1 MTSPTPKTLSPLAIV
16 GLSLKFPQ
24 DAISSESFWDMIV
37 EGRCASTEFPPDRL
51 NIDSHHSMDT
61 NRLDS
66 LSLRG
71 GHFMKEDVALF
82 DAPFFS
88 ITAAEA
94 EAMDP
99 QQRLILEAAYRALE
113 NAGITMEGIARS
125 KTCVFAGSSGHEYLM
140 LQAKDPQYLQKWGI
154 TGTTGN
160 MVANRISWFFDLIG
174 PSAAIDTACSSSL
187 VAIDMACQS
196 IWSGDST
203 MGLAIGSNVILA
215 LETSLMMDNLGLLS
229 KDSRCY
235 SFDERGNGHARG
247 EGVGVLVIR
256 SLEDAVRDGDTVRAI
271 IRSSASNQDGRTP
284 GITMP
289 STEMQATLI
298 QEAYRK
304 AGLDMTTTR
313 YFEAHGT
320 GTAIGD
326 PIETAAI
333 GSVFRPHHS
342 LDNPLYIGSVKSNI
356 GHLEGASGV
365 AGVIKTVLAL
375 EKGIIPPNSVNLQSL
390 NPRIDDEFLNIKFPQ
405 KALPWPSDGLRRA
418 SVSSFGYGGSNSH
431 IVLDDAYHFMQLN
444 GVKGNHNT
452 ILPSQS
458 SKCRDCH
465 LDTEGETSLDGTGP
479 NALTETTNDTPKLL
493 VWSAADE
500 KGILRLKKTWKSHFP
515 TISQSDKSPKFLNDL
530 AHTLAC
536 RRTHLSW
543 RTFAVVRP
551 SDDLSALVD
560 RFSPASQSRGS
571 PNLAMI
577 FSGQGAQWYAMGRQL
592 LDLYPVFL
600 QSIEDA
606 GEYLQTLG
614 CEWVPLDELERSES
628 TSNINK
634 TEYSQILC
642 TILQVALVDLLRFV
656 NLTPKAVLGHSSGE
670 VAAAYCA
677 GAISRQSAWK
687 VSYYRGYMSSK
698 LESSS
703 QMRGSML
710 AVGLSEQGVQP
721 YIDKL
726 SKELEVVNLIVGCIN
741 SPKSVTVTG
750 EVSQLDSLKI
760 ILDKDNI
767 LCRRLKVNLAYH
779 SSQMKEVAALYQAA
793 LGELEVGYSGHR
805 NSPEMASSV
814 TGDWIDPGEVCRAAY
829 WVKNMVSPVR
839 FSDGLTTLCSGS
851 SPNSHKRLDGSHR
864 RTRDIDHILEVGP
877 HSVLQGA
884 CKDVLKNIKNDTPTE
899 YLSLLVRNVSAA
911 DTAFA
916 VFGNLHTAGY
926 PIDLSLVNGIDY
938 TGRDVP
944 KSLPNLPE
952 YPFNHDTSYWHESKI
967 SKDHRLHPFG
977 RNDLLGVSDPNS
989 NPFEMRWRNFVRIS
1003 EMPWTKDHQVDGTI
1017 LYPGAGMLVMA
1028 IEAAKQVAEQGRPIT
1043 GYNIQEARFHA
1054 AMIVPP
1060 GTHGIETSF
1069 YLHPAKGMES
1079 KSSSCFEFR
1088 LCTCENE
1095 EWIENCTGSIQIVYA
1110 SDDEPEMDKRHTEE
1124 LWVSQLEA
1132 YSDAIKACTLLVDG
1146 SCLYDRFLNSGY
1158 DYGEAFQ
1165 LIEKLSLS
1173 PEQPCATA
1181 HVKRFSSSSGETIHP
1196 TTLDAILQTSVWTE
1210 VASETEN
1217 IPKTVP
1223 KYVNH
1228 LWVASRALENT
1239 SSSILRTY
1247 ATRTV
1252 GSSFLGP
1259 SSDIFAFDKA
1269 LHETLIS
1276 IQGLGTDVDGTEH
1289 AEDNAP
1295 GSAEDL
1301 CYHVQWKPDLNLLS
1315 NRELTDLCLKEYLS
1329 STDPADF
1336 FTDLDFMFMARI
1348 TETLKI
1354 LSEQQYNISQPHL
1367 QNYVDWMI
1375 HQQHL
1380 PNKDQL
1386 RFSSEP
1392 VKNRLIDLGY
1402 LQDVED
1408 RLLNFNKRGYLYVTV
1423 ARNLLKFLTD
1433 EMDPSTFF
1441 EGEMIEEFYSEQVHD
1456 SHGLRQSAKYLDLL
1470 SHLNPRMKILEVGAG
1485 IGSMTEVMLRPLG
1498 NTENSNPQ
1506 YAQWDF
1512 TDKPGSSFAG
1522 AQDQFH
1528 QEAGRMQFK
1537 ALDIEQ
1543 DLDKQGFE
1551 CATYDIVITSM
1562 VIHATSNI
1570 KAALG
1575 NARKLLKPGGKLML
1589 YDMISPAVRSTFTFG
1604 LLESFWL
1611 NSVADSGLEPRFGE
1625 SQWNELLLQTGF
1637 SGLDVL
1643 LPDSDGT
1650 ISHEF
1655 GLIVSTAAEE
1665 PPAVHPIPE
1674 IEIVYDV
1681 AESGQQEL
1689 AQFLVKYCQSNKLAP
1704 VRSSSVQGAMEY
1716 TSESPLLRIFLLEL
1730 HVPVLSEIQL
1740 EQFQQLQSLL
1750 SSTPQALWI
1759 NQGGGILP
1767 SQPQFRLVEGLLRVL
1782 MTEDSKRKLH
1792 LLSLEP
1798 RGSLGIKQRDHIT
1811 RLIRFFL
1818 SPAAS
1823 NADTEYIEQDGV
1835 LNIPR
1840 LVASKPLNESISLMA
1855 ASHQHRTQS
1864 FDCQTPLRLDA
1875 TSPSIMNEFEFIE
1888 DETAYEPLQPNEIEI
1903 EIKCAGLNFYDG
1915 LIGVG
1920 QLKTSDIGSECSGNV
1935 IRVGEACER
1944 FKVGD
1949 SVAALHNGCFA
1960 TSIRLRETG
1969 PVVKV
1974 PAGISFENAAAVPVN
1989 FATAYIALH
1998 NVARIQ
2004 PGETVLIHSASRD
2017 TGQAAIQ
2024 IAKNAGATI
2033 FATVSSESKKK
2044 HLMDVYGIPE
2054 SHIFSSRTILF
2065 SKMIKHRTGGKGV
2078 DVILNSLTGESLFA
2092 SWRCIAPYG
2101 RFLEIGKRDILSNQR
2116 LPMLQ
2121 FLENVTFRSIDLIA
2135 MSVERP
2141 EVCIDALKSVFASI
2155 QAGNL
2160 HPSQPINV
2168 YGVGQMEDAFRKI
2181 QTGQHL
2187 GKIVLEMRGHDQT
2200 ALRTRPSSALDPNAT
2215 FVVSGAFGG
2224 LGRNIACWIADQGAR
2239 HLLLLSRSG
2248 GQSEKG
2254 KELIKHLE
2262 LKGVMVLAP
2271 ACDISD
2277 GESVKNALRESRAQ
2291 MPRIKGCIQAA
2302 MVSRDAHFE
2311 EISHQSWQESISP
2324 KVKGSWNLHK
2334 HLPRGMDFFILL
2346 SSLSG
2351 ILGTSGQA
2359 SYAGGSTFH
2368 DALARH
2374 RARSSEKATSLNLGV
2389 CDFASVV
2396 ADNGRS
2402 KEMLPGSGGVAP
2414 VTEAQFHALLAK
2426 YCDPRIGLPTAL
2438 DCQTIV
2444 GLSPSALS
2452 DKKQWQDNPLV
2463 RHLITNEK
2471 LGGKEDTRPRSAK
2484 GAGSLLQAETLAD
2497 ANAAVLELST
2507 EKLSKTVSMAVAD
2520 VDADTPL
2527 HQYGVDSL
2535 VAVELRDWFAE
2546 ELQAEL
2552 GVFEI
2557 LGGATLASV
2566 SQLVAKKSNLVQA
2579 S

>member
-1 MTSPTPKTLSPLAIV
+1 MSRPTDKTLSPLAIV

-24 DAISSESFWDMIV
+24 DAVSSESFWDMIV

-51 NIDSHHSMDT
+51 NIDSHHSLDA

-187 VAIDMACQS
+187 MAIDMACQS

-235 SFDERGNGHARG
+235 SFDERGNGYARG

-256 SLEDAVRDGDTVRAI
+256 PLEDAVRDGDTVRAV

-284 GITMP
+284 GITLP

-298 QEAYRK
+298 QEVYRK
-304 AGLDMTTTR
+304 AGLDMATTR

-342 LDNPLYIGSVKSNI
+342 LNNPLYIGSVKSNI

-405 KALPWPSDGLRRA
+405 KALPWPSEGLRRA
-418 SVSSFGYGGSNSH
+418 SVSSFGYGGSNAH
-431 IVLDDAYHFMQLN
+431 IVLDDAYNFMKLN
-444 GVKGNHNT
+444 GLKGNHNT
-452 ILPSQS
+452 LPPSQP
-458 SKCRDCH
+458 SKCRDCD
-465 LDTEGETSLDGTGP
+465 LDTPGEISSDGTGY
-479 NALTETTNDTPKLL
+479 NGLAETTNDIPKLL

-500 KGILRLKKTWKSHFP
+500 KGILRLKETWKSRFP
-515 TISQSDKSPKFLNDL
+515 AISQSARKSPKFLNDL

-543 RTFAVVRP
+543 RSFAVIRP
-551 SDDLSALVD
+551 SDDLGALVD

-571 PNLAMI
+571 SNLAMV

-592 LDLYPVFL
+592 LDIYPVFL

-614 CEWVPLDELERSES
+614 CEWMPLDELERSES

-642 TILQVALVDLLRFV
+642 TILQVALVDLLRSV
-656 NLTPKAVLGHSSGE
+656 NVTPKAVLGHSSGE
-670 VAAAYCA
+670 VAAA
-677 GAISRQSAWK
+677 
-687 VSYYRGYMSSK
+687 
-698 LESSS
+698 

-710 AVGLSEQGVQP
+710 AVGLSEQGIKP

-726 SKELEVVNLIVGCIN
+726 SKDLEVVNLIVGCIN

-750 EVSQLDSLKI
+750 EVTHLDSLKS
-760 ILDKDNI
+760 ILDKENI

-779 SSQMKEVAALYQAA
+779 SSQMKEVASLYQAA
-793 LGELEVGYSGHR
+793 TGELEVGYTGHK
-805 NSPEMASSV
+805 NSPEMVSSV
-814 TGDWIDPGEVCRAAY
+814 TGDWIDPGEVSQAAY

-839 FSDGLTTLCSGS
+839 FSDGLTRLFSGS
-851 SPNSHKRLDGSHR
+851 APNSHKRLDGSHR

-884 CKDVLKNIKNDTPTE
+884 CKDVLKNIENDTPTE
-899 YLSLLVRNVSAA
+899 YFSLLVRNMSAA
-911 DTAFA
+911 DTVFA
-916 VFGNLHTAGY
+916 VFGKLHTAGY
-926 PIDLSLVNGIDY
+926 PIDLSLVNGIDS
-938 TGRDVP
+938 TGHDVP
-944 KSLPNLPE
+944 KSLPDLPE

-977 RNDLLGVSDPNS
+977 RNDLLGVSDPNC
-989 NPFEMRWRNFVRIS
+989 NPFEMRWRNFVRVS
-1003 EMPWTKDHQVDGTI
+1003 EMPWTKDHQVNGTI
-1017 LYPGAGMLVMA
+1017 IYPGAGMLVMA
-1028 IEAAKQVAEQGRPIT
+1028 IEAAKQVAEQGRTIT
-1043 GYNIQEARFHA
+1043 GFNIQEARFRA

-1069 YLHPAKGMES
+1069 YLHPVKGIDS
-1079 KSSSCFEFR
+1079 KSSSSFEFR

-1095 EWIENCTGSIQIVYA
+1095 EWIENCTGSIQIVYT
-1110 SDDEPEMDKRHTEE
+1110 SEDEPEMDKVHAEE
-1124 LWVSQLEA
+1124 LWNSQLEA
-1132 YSDAIKACTLLVDG
+1132 YSDATNACTLPVDG
-1146 SCLYDRFLNSGY
+1146 PSLYDRFLNSGY

-1165 LIEKLSLS
+1165 LIDKLSIS
-1173 PEQPCATA
+1173 PVQPCVTA
-1181 HVKRFSSSSGETIHP
+1181 QVKRFSSSTGETIHP
-1196 TTLDAILQTSVWTE
+1196 TTLDAILQTSIWTE
-1210 VASETEN
+1210 MASETEN
-1217 IPKTVP
+1217 IPTTAP
-1223 KYVNH
+1223 KYVRN
-1228 LWVASRALENT
+1228 LWVASAFENT
-1239 SSSILRTY
+1239 SSGILRTH

-1252 GSSFLGP
+1252 GSSFTSP
-1259 SSDIFAFDKA
+1259 SSDIFTFDEA
-1269 LHETLIS
+1269 LRETLIS
-1276 IQGLGTDVDGTEH
+1276 VEGLETDVNSSENTE
-1289 AEDNAP
+1289 ENTTSP
-1295 GSAEDL
+1295 EDL
-1301 CYHVQWKPDLNLLS
+1301 CYQVQWKPDLNLLS
-1315 NRELTDLCLKEYLS
+1315 NIETADLCIKEY
-1329 STDPADF
+1329 P
-1336 FTDLDFMFMARI
+1336 DLTEDTEEFLGDLNLIFMARI

-1354 LSEQQYNISQPHL
+1354 LSEQQLKPSQPHL
-1367 QNYVDWMI
+1367 KKYVDWMMDR
-1375 HQQHL
+1375 QHL
-1380 PNKDQL
+1380 LDKGLLQ
-1386 RFSSEP
+1386 FATEP
-1392 VKNRLIDLGY
+1392 LKSRLVDPGD
-1402 LQDVED
+1402 LQDVEN
-1408 RLLNFNKRGYLYVTV
+1408 RLLNLNKRGYFYVTI
-1423 ARNLLKFLTD
+1423 ARNLLEFLTGG
-1433 EMDPSTFF
+1433 MDPSAFF
-1441 EGEMIEEFYSEQVHD
+1441 EGDMLKEFYSEQLHE
-1456 SHGLRQSAKYLDLL
+1456 SHGLRQAGKYLDLL
-1470 SHLNPRMKILEVGAG
+1470 SHLNPKMKILGVGAG
-1485 IGSMTEVMLRPLG
+1485 IGSMTEVMLRTLG
-1498 NTENSNPQ
+1498 NTETSDPQ

-1512 TDKPGSSFAG
+1512 TDKSGSSFASV
-1522 AQDQFH
+1522 QDQFH
-1528 QEAGRMQFK
+1528 QEAGRMKFK
-1537 ALDIEQ
+1537 LLDIEQ
-1543 DLDKQGFE
+1543 DPEKQEFE
-1551 CATYDIVITSM
+1551 CGTYDIVVASM
-1562 VIHATSNI
+1562 VIQATSNI
-1570 KAALG
+1570 KDALG

-1589 YDMISPAVRSTFTFG
+1589 YEIIGPGVRSTFTFG
-1604 LLESFWL
+1604 LLERFWL
-1611 NSVADSGLEPRFGE
+1611 NSGADSRPGPCFDER
-1625 SQWNELLLQTGF
+1625 QWDELLLQTGF
-1637 SGLDVL
+1637 SGLDLL
-1643 LPDSDGT
+1643 LPEFDGT
-1650 ISHEF
+1650 ISHAF
-1655 GLIVSTAAEE
+1655 SLMVSTAAEE
-1665 PPAVHPIPE
+1665 PPAAYPIPE

-1704 VRSSSVQGAMEY
+1704 VRSSSVQEAMEY
-1716 TSESPLLRIFLLEL
+1716 KSENSLLRIFLLEL
-1730 HVPVLSEIQL
+1730 HVPILSDIQPEL
-1740 EQFQQLQSLL
+1740 FQQLQSLL
-1750 SSTPQALWI
+1750 SSASQVLWI

-1767 SQPQFRLVEGLLRVL
+1767 SQPQFHLVDGLFRVL
-1782 MTEDSKRKLH
+1782 MTEDSKHKLH

-1798 RGSLGIKQRDHIT
+1798 RGPLGIKQRDHIT

-1818 SPAAS
+1818 SSSTA

-1840 LVASKPLNESISLMA
+1840 LIASKPLSERIGTMA
-1855 ASHQHRTQS
+1855 TSHQHRTQS
-1864 FDCQTPLRLDA
+1864 FDCQVPLRLNTA
-1875 TSPSIMNEFEFIE
+1875 SPGLTNEFEFIE
-1888 DETAYEPLQPNEIEI
+1888 DETAYEPLQPDEIEI
-1903 EIKCAGLNFYDG
+1903 QIKFAGLNSHDD
-1915 LIGVG
+1915 LITAD
-1920 QLKTSDIGSECSGNV
+1920 QLKASDTGSECSGNV
-1935 IRVGEACER
+1935 IRVGDACER
-1944 FKVGD
+1944 FQVGD
-1949 SVAALHNGCFA
+1949 SVAAVHNGCFA

-1969 PVVKV
+1969 PIAKI
-1974 PAGISFENAAAVPVN
+1974 PEGISFANAAAVPVD
-1989 FATAYIALH
+1989 FATAHIALH
-1998 NVARIQ
+1998 NLARIQ
-2004 PGETVLIHSASRD
+2004 PGETVLIHSASGD

-2033 FATVSSESKKK
+2033 FATVDSESKKQL
-2044 HLMDVYGIPE
+2044 LMDIYGIPA
-2054 SHIFSSRTILF
+2054 SHIFSCRTVVF

-2078 DVILNSLTGESLFA
+2078 DVILNSLTGEGLFE

-2101 RFLEIGKRDILSNQR
+2101 RFIEIGKRDILSNQG
-2116 LPMLQ
+2116 LPMFQ
-2121 FLENVTFRSIDLIA
+2121 FLKNVTFSAIDLTA

-2141 EVCIDALKSVFASI
+2141 EVCIAALKSVFDSV

-2160 HPSQPINV
+2160 RPSQPINA
-2168 YGVGQMEDAFRKI
+2168 YGVGEMEEAFEKM
-2181 QTGQHL
+2181 QTSQHV
-2187 GKIVLEMRGHDQT
+2187 GKMVLEMRGHDQVKMG
-2200 ALRTRPSSALDPNAT
+2200 LRTRPSFSLDPNAT

-2224 LGRNIACWIADQGAR
+2224 LGRNIACWLADQGAR

-2248 GQSEKG
+2248 GQIEKG
-2254 KELIKHLE
+2254 KELVKHLE

-2271 ACDISD
+2271 ACDVSD
-2277 GESVKNALRESRAQ
+2277 GESVKSALRESRSQ

-2302 MVSRDAHFE
+2302 MVPRDARFE
-2311 EISHQSWQESISP
+2311 EISHQFWQESISP
-2324 KVKGSWNLHK
+2324 KVQGSWNLHK
-2334 HLPRGMDFFILL
+2334 HLPQGMDFFILL

-2351 ILGTSGQA
+2351 ILGTTGQA
-2359 SYAGGSTFH
+2359 NYAAGNTFH

-2374 RARSSEKATSLNLGV
+2374 RVGMSEKATSLDLGV
-2389 CDFASVV
+2389 CDFAGVV
-2396 ADNGRS
+2396 ADS
-2402 KEMLPGSGGVAP
+2402 GSSGVAP

-2426 YCDPRIGLPTAL
+2426 YCDPRISLPTPL
-2438 DCQTIV
+2438 DCQTVV

-2471 LGGKEDTRPRSAK
+2471 LGGKADSRPHSAK
-2484 GAGSLLQAETLAD
+2484 AGSLLQAETLAD

-2507 EKLSKTVSMAVAD
+2507 EKLSKTVSMAMAD
-2520 VDADTPL
+2520 VDANTPL

-2566 SQLVAKKSNLVQA
+2566 SQLAAKKSNLVQA

>member
-1 MTSPTPKTLSPLAIV
+1 MSRPTEKTLSPLAIV

-24 DAISSESFWDMIV
+24 DAVSSESFWDMIV
-37 EGRCASTEFPPDRL
+37 EGRCASTDFPPDRL
-51 NIDSHHSMDT
+51 NIDSHHNVNP

-99 QQRLILEAAYRALE
+99 QQRLILEATFRALE

-187 VAIDMACQS
+187 MAIDMACQS

-256 SLEDAVRDGDTVRAI
+256 PLEDAVRDGDTVRAI
-271 IRSSASNQDGRTP
+271 IRSSASNQNGRTS
-284 GITMP
+284 GITLP
-289 STEMQATLI
+289 SSEMQATLI
-298 QEAYRK
+298 QEVYRK
-304 AGLDMTTTR
+304 AGLDMATTR

-390 NPRIDDEFLNIKFPQ
+390 NPRIDDDFLNIKFPQ
-405 KALPWPSDGLRRA
+405 KALPWPSEGLRRA
-418 SVSSFGYGGSNSH
+418 SVSSFGYGGSNAH
-431 IVLDDAYHFMQLN
+431 IVLDDAYHFMKLN
-444 GVKGNHNT
+444 GLKGNHNT
-452 ILPSQS
+452 VLPAQL
-458 SKCRDCH
+458 SKCRDCD
-465 LDTEGETSLDGTGP
+465 LDTEGGISSDATGF
-479 NALTETTNDTPKLL
+479 NGLTETTNDTPKLL
-493 VWSAADE
+493 VWSTADE
-500 KGILRLKKTWKSHFP
+500 KGIFRLKETWKSRLP
-515 TISQSDKSPKFLNDL
+515 TISKLNKESPRFLNDL
-530 AHTLAC
+530 AHTLAS
-536 RRTHLSW
+536 RRSHLSW
-543 RTFAVVRP
+543 RSFAVTRP
-551 SDDLSALVD
+551 SDDLGALFD
-560 RFSPASQSRGS
+560 RFSPASKSRGS
-571 PNLAMI
+571 LNLAMV

-592 LDLYPVFL
+592 LNIYPVFL

-614 CEWVPLDELERSES
+614 CEWTPLDELERNES

-642 TILQVALVDLLRFV
+642 TILQVALVDLLRSL
-656 NLTPKAVLGHSSGE
+656 NITPKAVLGHSSGE
-670 VAAAYCA
+670 VAAA
-677 GAISRQSAWK
+677 RSAWK

-710 AVGLSEQGVQP
+710 AVGLSEQGIKP
-721 YIDKL
+721 YIEKL
-726 SKELEVVNLIVGCIN
+726 SKDLEDFNLIVGCIN

-750 EVSQLDSLKI
+750 EVTQLDSLKI

-779 SSQMKEVAALYQAA
+779 SPQMKEVAALYQDAM
-793 LGELEVGYSGHR
+793 GDLEVDNTGHN
-805 NSPEMASSV
+805 NSPEMVSSV
-814 TGDWIDPGEVCRAAY
+814 TGDWINPGEVSQAAY

-851 SPNSHKRLDGSHR
+851 ALNSHKRLDGSHR

-884 CKDVLKNIKNDTPTE
+884 CKDVLKNIANHTPTE
-899 YLSLLVRNVSAA
+899 YLSLLVRNMSAA

-916 VFGNLHTAGY
+916 VFGNLHIAGY
-926 PIDLSLVNGIDY
+926 PIDISLVNGIDS
-938 TGRDVP
+938 TGHDIP
-944 KSLPNLPE
+944 KSLPDLPE

-977 RNDLLGVSDPNS
+977 RKDLLGVSDPNC
-989 NPFEMRWRNFVRIS
+989 NPFEMRWRNFVRVS
-1003 EMPWTKDHQVDGTI
+1003 EMPWTKDHQVNGTI
-1017 LYPGAGMLVMA
+1017 VYPGAGMLVMA
-1028 IEAAKQVAEQGRPIT
+1028 IEATKQVAEQGRIIS
-1043 GYNIQEARFHA
+1043 GFNIQEAKFHA

-1060 GTHGIETSF
+1060 GTHGIETSI
-1069 YLHPAKGMES
+1069 YLHPVKGMDS
-1079 KSSSCFEFR
+1079 NISGWFEFR

-1095 EWIENCTGSIQIVYA
+1095 EWIENCTGSIQIVYT
-1110 SDDEPEMDKRHTEE
+1110 SDEDEHEMDKMHQEE
-1124 LWVSQLEA
+1124 LWSSRLEA

-1146 SCLYDRFLNSGY
+1146 SSLYDRFLNSGY

-1165 LIEKLSLS
+1165 LIETLSLS
-1173 PEQPCATA
+1173 PAQPCVTA
-1181 HVKRFSSSSGETIHP
+1181 HVKRLSSSTGETIHP
-1196 TTLDAILQTSVWTE
+1196 TTLDAILQTSIWTG
-1210 VASETEN
+1210 VASKTEN
-1217 IPKTVP
+1217 IPTVVL
-1223 KYVNH
+1223 KSVRN
-1228 LWVASRALENT
+1228 LWVASTFENT

-1252 GSSFLGP
+1252 GSPCLSS
-1259 SSDIFAFDKA
+1259 SSDIFAFDEA
-1269 LHETLIS
+1269 LHKTVVS
-1276 IQGLGTDVDGTEH
+1276 IEGLEIEVDEMELAEESSTEF
-1289 AEDNAP
+1289 P
-1295 GSAEDL
+1295 EDL
-1301 CYHVQWKPDLNLLS
+1301 CYQVQWKPDLNLLS
-1315 NRELTDLCLKEYLS
+1315 NRETTDLCINEYPELKRE
-1329 STDPADF
+1329 TEDF
-1336 FTDLDFMFMARI
+1336 FTDLDYMFMARI
-1348 TETLKI
+1348 NETLKI
-1354 LSEQQYNISQPHL
+1354 LSGQQLKPSMPHL
-1367 QNYVDWMI
+1367 RKYVDWMM
-1375 HQQHL
+1375 HR
-1380 PNKDQL
+1380 QL
-1386 RFSSEP
+1386 SEGQL
-1392 VKNRLIDLGY
+1392 VDLDY
-1402 LQDVED
+1402 LQDVEN
-1408 RLLNFNKRGYLYVTV
+1408 RLLNLNKRAHLYVTV
-1423 ARNLLKFLTD
+1423 ARNLLKFITG
-1433 EMDPSTFF
+1433 EMDSSTFF
-1441 EGEMIEEFYSEQVHD
+1441 EVNMMKEFYSEEVQE
-1456 SHGLRQSAKYLDLL
+1456 SQGLRQSGKYLDLL

-1485 IGSMTEVMLRPLG
+1485 IGSMTEVMLRTLG
-1498 NTENSNPQ
+1498 NTEKSNPQ

-1512 TDKPGSSFAG
+1512 TDKLESSFAG

-1528 QEAGRMQFK
+1528 QEAGRVQFK
-1537 ALDIEQ
+1537 ILDIEQ
-1543 DLDKQGFE
+1543 DPEKQGFE
-1551 CATYDIVITSM
+1551 CGTYDIVVASM
-1562 VIHATSNI
+1562 VVHATSNI

-1589 YDMISPAVRSTFTFG
+1589 YEMISPGVRSTFTFG
-1604 LLESFWL
+1604 LLEGFWI
-1611 NSVADSGLEPRFGE
+1611 NSVADSGPGTCFDER
-1625 SQWNELLLQTGF
+1625 QWNDLLLQTGF
-1637 SGLDVL
+1637 SGLDFI
-1643 LPDSDGT
+1643 LPDFDG
-1650 ISHEF
+1650 IMSHEF
-1655 GLIVSTAAEE
+1655 GLIVSTAAED
-1665 PPAVHPIPE
+1665 PPAVYPVPE
-1674 IEIVYDV
+1674 IEIVYD
-1681 AESGQQEL
+1681 AAKSDQQEL
-1689 AQFLVKYCQSNKLAP
+1689 AQFLVKYCQLNKLAP
-1704 VRSSSVQGAMEY
+1704 VRSFSVQEAMEH
-1716 TSESPLLRIFLLEL
+1716 TSENPLLRIFLLEL
-1730 HVPVLSEIQL
+1730 DVPILSEIQPEL
-1740 EQFQQLQSLL
+1740 FQQLQILL
-1750 SSTPQALWI
+1750 SSPSQALWI

-1767 SQPQFRLVEGLLRVL
+1767 SQPQFHLVDGLFRVL

-1798 RGSLGIKQRDHIT
+1798 RGPLDTKQRDHIT

-1818 SPAAS
+1818 SPSTS

-1835 LNIPR
+1835 LNISR
-1840 LVASKPLNESISLMA
+1840 LIASKPLNESISAMA
-1855 ASHQHRTQS
+1855 TSHQHRTQS
-1864 FDCQTPLRLDA
+1864 FDCKTPLRFNP
-1875 TSPSIMNEFEFIE
+1875 TSPGLINEFEFIE
-1888 DETAYEPLQPNEIEI
+1888 DETAYVPLEPDEIEI
-1903 EIKCAGLNFYDG
+1903 EIKCAGLNSHND
-1915 LIGVG
+1915 LIAAGH
-1920 QLKTSDIGSECSGNV
+1920 LKASDTGSECSGNV
-1935 IRVGEACER
+1935 IRVGDACER
-1944 FKVGD
+1944 FNVGD
-1949 SVAALHNGCFA
+1949 SVAVLHNGCFA

-1969 PVVKV
+1969 PVVKI
-1974 PAGISFENAAAVPVN
+1974 PAGISFEIAAAVPVN

-1998 NVARIQ
+1998 TVARIQ
-2004 PGETVLIHSASRD
+2004 PGESVLIHSASRD

-2033 FATVSSESKKK
+2033 FVTVSSESKKQL
-2044 HLMDVYGIPE
+2044 LMDVYGIPA
-2054 SHIFSSRTILF
+2054 SHIFSSRTVVF

-2078 DVILNSLTGESLFA
+2078 DIILNSLTGEGLFE

-2101 RFLEIGKRDILSNQR
+2101 RFIEIGKGDILSNQG

-2121 FLENVTFRSIDLIA
+2121 FLENVTFSGIDLAA

-2141 EVCIDALKSVFASI
+2141 ELCIAALKSVFDSI
-2155 QAGNL
+2155 QTGDL
-2160 HPSQPINV
+2160 HPSQPIHL
-2168 YGVGQMEDAFRKI
+2168 YGVGEMEEAFQKM
-2181 QTGQHL
+2181 QTGQHI
-2187 GKIVLEMRGHDQT
+2187 GKVVLEMRGHDQT
-2200 ALRTRPSSALDPNAT
+2200 ALKTRPSFTFDPNAT

-2224 LGRNIACWIADQGAR
+2224 LGRNIACWLADQGAR
-2239 HLLLLSRSG
+2239 YLLLLSRSG

-2254 KELIKHLE
+2254 KDLVKHLE
-2262 LKGVMVLAP
+2262 LKGVMVLAL

-2277 GESVKNALRESRAQ
+2277 GESVKNALRESQSQ
-2291 MPRIKGCIQAA
+2291 MPHIRGCIQAA
-2302 MVSRDAHFE
+2302 MVSRDARFE
-2311 EISHQSWQESISP
+2311 EISHQFWQESISP
-2324 KVKGSWNLHK
+2324 KVQGSWNLHK
-2334 HLPRGMDFFILL
+2334 HLPQGMDFFILL

-2351 ILGTSGQA
+2351 ILGSTGQA
-2359 SYAGGSTFH
+2359 NYAAGDTFH

-2374 RARSSEKATSLNLGV
+2374 RVGLSEKATSLDLGW
-2389 CDFASVV
+2389 CDFSDTMSNNTRPKDRGLV
-2396 ADNGRS
+2396 
-2402 KEMLPGSGGVAP
+2402 P

-2426 YCDPRIGLPTAL
+2426 FCDPRIGLPTRL
-2438 DCQTIV
+2438 DCQTVI
-2444 GLSPSALS
+2444 GLSSSALS

-2463 RHLITNEK
+2463 RHLITNER
-2471 LGGKEDTRPRSAK
+2471 LGGKEDSRSHSAK

-2507 EKLSKTVSMAVAD
+2507 EKLSKTVSMAMAD
-2520 VDADTPL
+2520 VDANTPL

-2546 ELQAEL
+2546 VLQAEL

-2566 SQLVAKKSNLVQA
+2566 SQLAAKKSNLVQA

>member
-1 MTSPTPKTLSPLAIV
+1 MSRPTDKTLSPLAIV

-24 DAISSESFWDMIV
+24 DAVSPESFWDMIV

-51 NIDSHHSMDT
+51 NIDSHHNLDA

-71 GHFMKEDVALF
+71 GHFMKEDIALF

-99 QQRLILEAAYRALE
+99 QQRLILEAAFRALE

-187 VAIDMACQS
+187 MAIDMACQS

-256 SLEDAVRDGDTVRAI
+256 PLEDAVRDGDTVRAV

-284 GITMP
+284 GITLP
-289 STEMQATLI
+289 STEMQAALI
-298 QEAYRK
+298 QEVYIK
-304 AGLDMTTTR
+304 AGLDMATTR

-320 GTAIGD
+320 GTALGD

-405 KALPWPSDGLRRA
+405 KALPWPSEGLRRA
-418 SVSSFGYGGSNSH
+418 SVSSFGYGGSNAH
-431 IVLDDAYHFMQLN
+431 IVLDDAYHFMKLN
-444 GVKGNHNT
+444 GLKGNHNT
-452 ILPSQS
+452 VLPSRL
-458 SKCRDCH
+458 SKCRDCD
-465 LDTEGETSLDGTGP
+465 LDTEEEISSDETRSSGV
-479 NALTETTNDTPKLL
+479 TETINDIPKLL
-493 VWSAADE
+493 VWSTADE
-500 KGILRLKKTWKSHFP
+500 KGILRLKEAWKSRFA
-515 TISQSDKSPKFLNDL
+515 TISQSDKKSPKFLNDL

-536 RRTHLSW
+536 RRTHLPW
-543 RTFAVVRP
+543 RSFAVVRP
-551 SDDLSALVD
+551 SDDLGSLVD
-560 RFSPASQSRGS
+560 LFSPPFQSRRS
-571 PNLAMI
+571 SNLAMV

-592 LDLYPVFL
+592 LDIYPVFL

-606 GEYLQTLG
+606 GGYLRTLG
-614 CEWVPLDELERSES
+614 CEWMPLDELKRSES

-670 VAAAYCA
+670 VAAA
-677 GAISRQSAWK
+677 K
-687 VSYYRGYMSSK
+687 
-698 LESSS
+698 
-703 QMRGSML
+703 MRGSML
-710 AVGLSEQGVQP
+710 AVGLSEKGIKP

-726 SKELEVVNLIVGCIN
+726 KKDLDVVNLIVGCIN

-750 EVSQLDSLKI
+750 EVTQLDSLKF
-760 ILDKDNI
+760 ILDKNNI
-767 LCRRLKVNLAYH
+767 LCRKLKVNLAYH

-793 LGELEVGYSGHR
+793 LGELEVGYTGH
-805 NSPEMASSV
+805 NVNHPEMVSSV
-814 TGDWIDPGEVCRAAY
+814 TGDWIEPEEVSQAAY

-851 SPNSHKRLDGSHR
+851 SSNSHKRLDGSHR

-877 HSVLQGA
+877 HSVLQGP
-884 CKDVLKNIKNDTPTE
+884 CKDALKNIENDTPTE
-899 YLSLLVRNVSAA
+899 YLSLLVRKMSAA
-911 DTAFA
+911 DTVFA

-926 PIDLSLVNGIDY
+926 PINLSLVNGLDFTANDI
-938 TGRDVP
+938 P
-944 KSLPNLPE
+944 KSLTDLPE

-977 RNDLLGVSDPNS
+977 RNDLLGVSDPNC
-989 NPFEMRWRNFVRIS
+989 NPFEMRWRNFIRVS
-1003 EMPWTKDHQVDGTI
+1003 EMPWTKDHQVSELLWQWIYRLMTRKANGTI

-1028 IEAAKQVAEQGRPIT
+1028 IEAAKQVAEQGKRIT
-1043 GYNIQEARFHA
+1043 GFNIQEAKFHA

-1069 YLHPAKGMES
+1069 SLQPVKGMGS
-1079 KSSSCFEFR
+1079 KSSSCFDFR

-1095 EWIENCTGSIQIVYA
+1095 EWIENCTGSIQIVYT
-1110 SDDEPEMDKRHTEE
+1110 SDGEEPEMDRIHIEE
-1124 LWVSQLEA
+1124 LWSSQLEA
-1132 YSDAIKACTLLVDG
+1132 YSDAIKACTLLINSSAV
-1146 SCLYDRFLNSGY
+1146 YDRFLNSGY

-1173 PEQPCATA
+1173 PEQPCVTA
-1181 HVKRFSSSSGETIHP
+1181 HIKRLSSSIGETIHP

-1210 VASETEN
+1210 VASETQDV
-1217 IPKTVP
+1217 PRAVP
-1223 KYVNH
+1223 KYVEN
-1228 LWVASRALENT
+1228 LWVASRAYENT
-1239 SSSILRTY
+1239 SSTILRAY
-1247 ATRTV
+1247 ATRNV
-1252 GSSFLGP
+1252 GSSFLDS
-1259 SSDIFAFDKA
+1259 SSDIFVFDEA
-1269 LHETLIS
+1269 LGENLIS
-1276 IQGLGTDVDGTEH
+1276 IQGLGANLDGTKL
-1289 AEDNAP
+1289 AEESAP
-1295 GSAEDL
+1295 GSPEDL

-1315 NRELTDLCLKEYLS
+1315 NREATNLCIKEYPN
-1329 STDPADF
+1329 STDSRGF
-1336 FTDLDFMFMARI
+1336 FTDLEFMFMARI

-1354 LSEQQYNISQPHL
+1354 LSEQQLKPSQPHL
-1367 QNYVDWMI
+1367 QKYVDWMI
-1375 HQQHL
+1375 NRQHL
-1380 PNKDQL
+1380 LNEGQL
-1386 RFSSEP
+1386 QFASEP
-1392 VKNRLIDLGY
+1392 LHSRLTDLDY

-1408 RLLNFNKRGYLYVTV
+1408 RLLNLNKRGNFYVTV
-1423 ARNLLKFLTD
+1423 ARNLLQILTGR
-1433 EMDPSTFF
+1433 MDSSALF
-1441 EGEMIEEFYSEQVHD
+1441 EGNMLKEFYSEEVHE
-1456 SHGLRQSAKYLDLL
+1456 SYALKQLGKYLDLL
-1470 SHLNPRMKILEVGAG
+1470 SHLNPKMKILEVGAE
-1485 IGSMTEVMLRPLG
+1485 IGSMTEVMLRTLG
-1498 NTENSNPQ
+1498 DTERSNPQ

-1512 TDKPGSSFAG
+1512 TDKSESSFAC

-1528 QEAGRMQFK
+1528 LEAGRMQFK
-1537 ALDIEQ
+1537 LLDIEQ
-1543 DLDKQGFE
+1543 DPEKQGFE
-1551 CATYDIVITSM
+1551 CATYDIVVASM
-1562 VIHATSNI
+1562 VVYATSNI
-1570 KAALG
+1570 KTVLC
-1575 NARKLLKPGGKLML
+1575 NVRKLLKPGGKLML
-1589 YDMISPAVRSTFTFG
+1589 YEMMCPGVRSTFTLG
-1604 LLESFWL
+1604 LFERFWL
-1611 NSVADSGLEPRFGE
+1611 DSIADSRPGPCFDER
-1625 SQWNELLLQTGF
+1625 QWNELLLQAGF
-1637 SGLDVL
+1637 SGLDFL
-1643 LPDSDGT
+1643 LPDFDEP
-1650 ISHEF
+1650 ISHECS
-1655 GLIVSTAAEE
+1655 LLVSTAAEE
-1665 PPAVHPIPE
+1665 PPAVHSTPE

-1689 AQFLVKYCQSNKLAP
+1689 AQFLVKYCQSNRLAS
-1704 VRSSSVQGAMEY
+1704 VRSSSVQEAIENKC
-1716 TSESPLLRIFLLEL
+1716 ENPLLRIFLLEL
-1730 HVPVLSEIQL
+1730 YVPVLPKIHL
-1740 EQFQQLQSLL
+1740 ELFQKIQSLL
-1750 SSTPQALWI
+1750 SATSQVLWI

-1767 SQPQFRLVEGLLRVL
+1767 SQPQFHLVDGLFRVL

-1798 RGSLGIKQRDHIT
+1798 RSRLDTKQRDHIT

-1823 NADTEYIEQDGV
+1823 NVDVQYIEQDGV

-1840 LVASKPLNESISLMA
+1840 LIAPKPLNESISLMA
-1855 ASHQHRTQS
+1855 TSHHHCTQS
-1864 FDCQTPLRLDA
+1864 FHCQIPLRLDA
-1875 TSPSIMNEFEFIE
+1875 ASPGLINGFEFIE
-1888 DETAYEPLQPNEIEI
+1888 DETVYDPLQPDEIEI
-1903 EIKCAGLNFYDG
+1903 EIKCAGLNFHDD
-1915 LIGVG
+1915 LIVAG
-1920 QLKTSDIGSECSGNV
+1920 QLKASDTGAECSGNV
-1935 IRVGEACER
+1935 IRVGNSCQR
-1944 FKVGD
+1944 FQVGD
-1949 SVAALHNGCFA
+1949 SVAVLHTGCFA

-1969 PVVKV
+1969 PIIKV
-1974 PAGISFENAAAVPVN
+1974 PTGISFANAAAVPVS

-2004 PGETVLIHSASRD
+2004 PGETVLVHSASRD
-2017 TGQAAIQ
+2017 IGQAAIQ
-2024 IAKNAGATI
+2024 IVKNAGGTI
-2033 FATVSSESKKK
+2033 FATVSSESKKQL
-2044 HLMDVYGIPE
+2044 LMDVYGIPG
-2054 SHIFSSRTILF
+2054 SHIFSSRTIVF

-2078 DVILNSLTGESLFA
+2078 DIILNSLTGESLFA

-2101 RFLEIGKRDILSNQR
+2101 RFLEMGKREILSNQR

-2121 FLENVTFRSIDLIA
+2121 FLENVTFSGIDLAAI
-2135 MSVERP
+2135 SVERP
-2141 EVCIDALKSVFASI
+2141 EVCLNALKSVFASI
-2155 QAGNL
+2155 HAGDL
-2160 HPSQPINV
+2160 HPPQPINV
-2168 YGVGQMEDAFRKI
+2168 YGVGEMEEAFQKM
-2181 QTGQHL
+2181 QAGQNIS
-2187 GKIVLEMRGHDQT
+2187 KTIIEMRGHDQVKT
-2200 ALRTRPSSALDPNAT
+2200 ALRTRPSFKLDPNAT
-2215 FVVSGAFGG
+2215 FVVSGEFEG
-2224 LGRNIACWIADQGAR
+2224 LGRNIACWLADHGAR

-2248 GQSEKG
+2248 GQHEKH
-2254 KELIKHLE
+2254 KELVKHLE

-2271 ACDISD
+2271 ACAVSD
-2277 GESVKNALRESRAQ
+2277 GESVKNALRESRSQ

-2302 MVSRDAHFE
+2302 MVSKNARFE
-2311 EISHQSWQESISP
+2311 EISHQSWKESISP
-2324 KVKGSWNLHK
+2324 KVEGSWNLHK
-2334 HLPRGMDFFILL
+2334 YLPKGMDFFILL

-2351 ILGTSGQA
+2351 ILGTTGQA
-2359 SYAGGSTFH
+2359 NYAAGNTFH
-2368 DALARH
+2368 DALARY
-2374 RARSSEKATSLNLGV
+2374 RVGLREKATSLDLGV
-2389 CDFASVV
+2389 CDFAGAV
-2396 ADNGRS
+2396 ASASRP
-2402 KEMLPGSGGVAP
+2402 KEVLPGSSGVEP
-2414 VTEAQFHALLAK
+2414 VTEAKFHALLAK
-2426 YCDPRIGLPTAL
+2426 YCDPRVGLSTPL
-2438 DCQTIV
+2438 DCQTVV

-2452 DKKQWQDNPLV
+2452 DKREWQANPLV
-2463 RHLITNEK
+2463 RHLITNK
-2471 LGGKEDTRPRSAK
+2471 KVSGKADSRPRSAK

-2497 ANAAVLELST
+2497 ANAAVLELFI
-2507 EKLSKTVSMAVAD
+2507 EKLSKTVSIVMAD
-2520 VDADTPL
+2520 FDANTPL

-2535 VAVELRDWFAE
+2535 VAAELRDWFAE

-2566 SQLVAKKSNLVQA
+2566 SQVVAKKSNLVQA
-2579 S
+2579 SS

>member
-1 MTSPTPKTLSPLAIV
+1 MSRPTEKTLSPLAIV

-24 DAISSESFWDMIV
+24 DAVSPESFWDMIV

-51 NIDSHHSMDT
+51 NIDSHHNLDA

-187 VAIDMACQS
+187 MAIDMACQS
-196 IWSGDST
+196 IWSSDST

-256 SLEDAVRDGDTVRAI
+256 PLEDAVRDGDTIRAV

-284 GITMP
+284 GITLP

-298 QEAYRK
+298 QEVYRK
-304 AGLDMTTTR
+304 AGLDMATTR

-342 LDNPLYIGSVKSNI
+342 LDNPLYI
-356 GHLEGASGV
+356 
-365 AGVIKTVLAL
+365 
-375 EKGIIPPNSVNLQSL
+375 
-390 NPRIDDEFLNIKFPQ
+390 
-405 KALPWPSDGLRRA
+405 
-418 SVSSFGYGGSNSH
+418 
-431 IVLDDAYHFMQLN
+431 
-444 GVKGNHNT
+444 
-452 ILPSQS
+452 
-458 SKCRDCH
+458 
-465 LDTEGETSLDGTGP
+465 
-479 NALTETTNDTPKLL
+479 
-493 VWSAADE
+493 
-500 KGILRLKKTWKSHFP
+500 
-515 TISQSDKSPKFLNDL
+515 
-530 AHTLAC
+530 
-536 RRTHLSW
+536 RTHLSW
-543 RTFAVVRP
+543 RSFAVVRP
-551 SDDLSALVD
+551 SDDLEALVD
-560 RFSPASQSRGS
+560 RFSPASHSHGS
-571 PNLAMI
+571 PNLAM
-577 FSGQGAQWYAMGRQL
+577 QGAQWYAMGRQL
-592 LDLYPVFL
+592 LDIYPVFL

-614 CEWVPLDELERSES
+614 CEWMPLDELERSES

-642 TILQVALVDLLRFV
+642 TILQVALVDLLRSM
-656 NLTPKAVLGHSSGE
+656 NITPKAVLGHSSGE

-698 LESSS
+698 LETSS

-710 AVGLSEQGVQP
+710 AVGLSEQGIKP

-726 SKELEVVNLIVGCIN
+726 SKDLEVVNLIVGCIN

-750 EVSQLDSLKI
+750 EVSHLNSLKG
-760 ILDKDNI
+760 ILDKENI

-779 SSQMKEVAALYQAA
+779 SSQMKEVASLYQAA
-793 LGELEVGYSGHR
+793 MGELEVGYTGHK
-805 NSPEMASSV
+805 NSPEMVSSV
-814 TGDWIDPGEVCRAAY
+814 TGDWIDPGEVSQAAY

-839 FSDGLTTLCSGS
+839 FSDGLTKLFSGS
-851 SPNSHKRLDGSHR
+851 APNSHKRLDGSHR
-864 RTRDIDHILEVGP
+864 RTREIDHILEVGP

-884 CKDVLKNIKNDTPTE
+884 CKDVLKSTENDTPTE
-899 YLSLLVRNVSAA
+899 YFSLLVRNMSAS
-911 DTAFA
+911 DTVFT

-926 PIDLSLVNGIDY
+926 PIDLSLVNGINS
-938 TGRDVP
+938 TGRDIP
-944 KSLPNLPE
+944 KSLPDLPE

-977 RNDLLGVSDPNS
+977 RNDLLGVSDPNC
-989 NPFEMRWRNFVRIS
+989 NPFEMRWRNFVRVS
-1003 EMPWTKDHQVDGTI
+1003 EMPWTKDHQVNGTI
-1017 LYPGAGMLVMA
+1017 IYPGAGMLVMA
-1028 IEAAKQVAEQGRPIT
+1028 IEAAKQVAEQGRTIT
-1043 GYNIQEARFHA
+1043 GFNIQEARFHA

-1069 YLHPAKGMES
+1069 YLHPAKGIHS

-1095 EWIENCTGSIQIVYA
+1095 EWIENCTGFIQIVYT
-1110 SDDEPEMDKRHTEE
+1110 SSEEPELDKIHTEE
-1124 LWVSQLEA
+1124 LWSSQLEA
-1132 YSDAIKACTLLVDG
+1132 YSDAIKACTLPVDG
-1146 SCLYDRFLNSGY
+1146 ACLYDRFLNSGY
-1158 DYGEAFQ
+1158 DYGETFQ
-1165 LIEKLSLS
+1165 LIETLSIS
-1173 PEQPCATA
+1173 PVEPCVTA
-1181 HVKRFSSSSGETIHP
+1181 HVKRLFSSTGETIHP
-1196 TTLDAILQTSVWTE
+1196 TTLDAILQTSIWTE
-1210 VASETEN
+1210 VGSKTEN
-1217 IPKTVP
+1217 IPTTAP
-1223 KYVNH
+1223 KYVRS
-1228 LWVASRALENT
+1228 LWVASAFQNT
-1239 SSSILRTY
+1239 SSSILRTF
-1247 ATRTV
+1247 AARNV
-1252 GSSFLGP
+1252 GSSFIGS
-1259 SSDIFAFDKA
+1259 SSDIFTFDEE
-1269 LHETLIS
+1269 LHENLIS
-1276 IQGLGTDVDGTEH
+1276 VEGLELDVNRPENTE
-1289 AEDNAP
+1289 ENAP
-1295 GSAEDL
+1295 LPEDL
-1301 CYHVQWKPDLNLLS
+1301 CYQVQWKPDLNLLS
-1315 NRELTDLCLKEYLS
+1315 NRETTDLCIKEYPDL
-1329 STDPADF
+1329 TEDTEDF

-1348 TETLKI
+1348 TETLKT
-1354 LSEQQYNISQPHL
+1354 LSEQQIKPSQPHL
-1367 QNYVDWMI
+1367 QKYVDWML
-1375 HQQHL
+1375 HRQHL
-1380 PNKDQL
+1380 LEKGL
-1386 RFSSEP
+1386 LHESL
-1392 VKNRLIDLGY
+1392 KNRLVNLGY
-1402 LQDVED
+1402 LQDVES
-1408 RLLNFNKRGYLYVTV
+1408 RLLNLNKRGYFYVTV
-1423 ARNLLKFLTD
+1423 ARNILNFLTG

-1441 EGEMIEEFYSEQVHD
+1441 EGDMMEEFYSEELHE
-1456 SHGLRQSAKYLDLL
+1456 SHGLKQAGKYLDLL

-1485 IGSMTEVMLRPLG
+1485 IGSMTKVMLRTLG

-1512 TDKPGSSFAG
+1512 TDKSGSSFASV
-1522 AQDQFH
+1522 QDQFH

-1537 ALDIEQ
+1537 LLDIEQ
-1543 DLDKQGFE
+1543 DPEKQGFE
-1551 CATYDIVITSM
+1551 CGTYDIVVASM

-1570 KAALG
+1570 KDALA

-1589 YDMISPAVRSTFTFG
+1589 YEIIGPGVRSTFTFG
-1604 LLESFWL
+1604 LLERFWL
-1611 NSVADSGLEPRFGE
+1611 SRSFISDKCQSTTLIFTDSVADSGPGPRFDE
-1625 SQWNELLLQTGF
+1625 RQWDELLLQTGF
-1637 SGLDVL
+1637 SGLDLL
-1643 LPDSDGT
+1643 LPEFDGT
-1650 ISHEF
+1650 IPHET
-1655 GLIVSTAAEE
+1655 GVIVSTAAEE
-1665 PPAVHPIPE
+1665 PPEGYPIQG

-1689 AQFLVKYCQSNKLAP
+1689 AQFLVKHCESNKLAP
-1704 VRSSSVQGAMEY
+1704 VRSSSVQEAMEY
-1716 TSESPLLRIFLLEL
+1716 TSENPLLRIFLLEL
-1730 HVPVLSEIQL
+1730 HVPVLSEIQPEL
-1740 EQFQQLQSLL
+1740 FQQLQSLL
-1750 SSTPQALWI
+1750 SSTSQVLWI
-1759 NQGGGILP
+1759 NQGGGIIP
-1767 SQPQFRLVEGLLRVL
+1767 PQPQFRLVDGLFRVL
-1782 MTEDSKRKLH
+1782 MTEDNKRKLH

-1798 RGSLGIKQRDHIT
+1798 RGPLNMKQRDHIS

-1818 SPAAS
+1818 SPSTA

-1835 LNIPR
+1835 LNTPR
-1840 LVASKPLNESISLMA
+1840 LIASKPLSESISAMA
-1855 ASHQHRTQS
+1855 TSHQYCTQS
-1864 FDCQTPLRLDA
+1864 FDCQTPLRLNA
-1875 TSPSIMNEFEFIE
+1875 TYPGLTNEFEFIE
-1888 DETAYEPLQPNEIEI
+1888 DETAYEPLQPDEIDI
-1903 EIKCAGLNFYDG
+1903 EIKCAALNSHDD
-1915 LIGVG
+1915 LIAAG
-1920 QLKTSDIGSECSGNV
+1920 QLKVSDTGSECSGNV
-1935 IRVGEACER
+1935 IRVGDACTR
-1944 FKVGD
+1944 FQVGD
-1949 SVAALHNGCFA
+1949 SVAVLHNGCFA

-1969 PVVKV
+1969 PIVKI
-1974 PAGISFENAAAVPVN
+1974 PEGISFANAAAVPVDL
-1989 FATAYIALH
+1989 ATAHIALH
-1998 NVARIQ
+1998 NVADIE
-2004 PGETVLIHSASRD
+2004 PGETVLIHSASSD
-2017 TGQAAIQ
+2017 IGQAAVQ
-2024 IAKNAGATI
+2024 IAKNAEATI
-2033 FATVSSESKKK
+2033 FVTVSSKSKKQ
-2044 HLMDVYGIPE
+2044 LLIDAYGIPA
-2054 SHIFSSRTILF
+2054 SHIFSSRTTVF

-2078 DVILNSLTGESLFA
+2078 DVILNSLTGEGLLE

-2101 RFLEIGKRDILSNQR
+2101 RFVEIGKRDILSNQG
-2116 LPMLQ
+2116 LPMFQ
-2121 FLENVTFRSIDLIA
+2121 FLENVTFSAIDLAA

-2141 EVCIDALKSVFASI
+2141 EVCIAALKCVFASMR
-2155 QAGNL
+2155 AGNL
-2160 HPSQPINV
+2160 QPSQPISV
-2168 YGVGQMEDAFRKI
+2168 YGVGEMEEAFRKM
-2181 QTGQHL
+2181 QTGQHV
-2187 GKIVLEMRGHDQT
+2187 GKMVIEMRGHDQM
-2200 ALRTRPSSALDPNAT
+2200 ALRTRPSFLLDPNAT
-2215 FVVSGAFGG
+2215 FVVSGAFGA
-2224 LGRNIACWIADQGAR
+2224 LGRNIACWLADQGAR

-2254 KELIKHLE
+2254 KELVKHLE

-2271 ACDISD
+2271 ACNVSD
-2277 GESVKNALRESRAQ
+2277 GESVKNALRESRSQ

-2302 MVSRDAHFE
+2302 MVPRHARFE
-2311 EISHQSWQESISP
+2311 ETSHQFWQESISP
-2324 KVKGSWNLHK
+2324 KVQGSWNLHK
-2334 HLPRGMDFFILL
+2334 HLPQGMDFFILL

-2351 ILGTSGQA
+2351 ILGTIEQA
-2359 SYAGGSTFH
+2359 NYAAGNTFH

-2374 RARSSEKATSLNLGV
+2374 RVGMSEKATSLGLGV
-2389 CDFASVV
+2389 CDFAGAVTDS
-2396 ADNGRS
+2396 
-2402 KEMLPGSGGVAP
+2402 GSHGVAP

-2426 YCDPRIGLPTAL
+2426 YCDPRIGLPTSL
-2438 DCQTIV
+2438 DCQTVV

-2471 LGGKEDTRPRSAK
+2471 LGGKADSRPHSAK

-2507 EKLSKTVSMAVAD
+2507 EKLSKTVSMAMAD
-2520 VDADTPL
+2520 VDANTPL

-2557 LGGATLASV
+2557 LGGATLKSV

>member
-1 MTSPTPKTLSPLAIV
+1 MQFTAINM
-16 GLSLKFPQ
+16 
-24 DAISSESFWDMIV
+24 ISSESFWDMIV
-37 EGRCASTEFPPDRL
+37 EGRCASTDFPPDRL
-51 NIDSHHSMDT
+51 NIDSHHNLDT
-61 NRLDS
+61 SRLDS

-99 QQRLILEAAYRALE
+99 QQRLILEATFRALE

-125 KTCVFAGSSGHEYLM
+125 KTCVFACSSGHEYLM

-187 VAIDMACQS
+187 MAIDMACQS

-256 SLEDAVRDGDTVRAI
+256 PLEDAVRNGDTVRAI
-271 IRSSASNQDGRTP
+271 IRSSASNQDGRTT
-284 GITMP
+284 GITQP

-304 AGLDMTTTR
+304 AGLDMATTR

-326 PIETAAI
+326 SIETSAI
-333 GSVFRPHHS
+333 GSVFRPHNS

-405 KALPWPSDGLRRA
+405 KALPWPSEGLRRA
-418 SVSSFGYGGSNSH
+418 SVSSLGYGGSNAH
-431 IVLDDAYHFMQLN
+431 IVLDDAYHFMKLN
-444 GVKGNHNT
+444 GLKGNHNT
-452 ILPSQS
+452 VLPSQL
-458 SKCRDCH
+458 SKCRDCDF
-465 LDTEGETSLDGTGP
+465 DTGGKIVSDGTGF
-479 NALTETTNDTPKLL
+479 NGLTETTDDIPKLL

-500 KGILRLKKTWKSHFP
+500 KGILRLKETWKSRFP
-515 TISQSDKSPKFLNDL
+515 KISQSNKKSPKFLNDL
-530 AHTLAC
+530 AHTLAS
-536 RRTHLSW
+536 RRSHLSW
-543 RTFAVVRP
+543 RSFAVARP
-551 SDDLSALVD
+551 SDDLGALVD

-571 PNLAMI
+571 PNLAMV

-592 LDLYPVFL
+592 LDVYPVFL
-600 QSIEDA
+600 KSIEDA

-614 CEWVPLDELERSES
+614 CEWMPLDELERNES

-642 TILQVALVDLLRFV
+642 TILQVALVDLLRSV
-656 NLTPKAVLGHSSGE
+656 NITPKAVLGHSSGE

-677 GAISRQSAWK
+677 RAISRQSAWK

-698 LESSS
+698 LEKSS

-710 AVGLSEQGVQP
+710 AVGLSEQGIKP

-726 SKELEVVNLIVGCIN
+726 RKDLEDFNLIVGCIN

-750 EVSQLDSLKI
+750 EVTQLDSLKI

-779 SSQMKEVAALYQAA
+779 SPQMKEVAALYQDA
-793 LGELEVGYSGHR
+793 LGELEAGYTG
-805 NSPEMASSV
+805 NKNITEMVSSV
-814 TGDWIDPGEVCRAAY
+814 TGDWIDPGKVSQAAY

-851 SPNSHKRLDGSHR
+851 APNSRKRLDGSHR
-864 RTRDIDHILEVGP
+864 RARNIDHILEVGP

-884 CKDVLKNIKNDTPTE
+884 CKDVLKNIKNDKTTE
-899 YLSLLVRNVSAA
+899 YLSLLVRNMSAA

-916 VFGNLHTAGY
+916 VFGNLHIAGY
-926 PIDLSLVNGIDY
+926 PIDLSLVNGIDSA
-938 TGRDVP
+938 GDEIP
-944 KSLPNLPE
+944 KSLPDLPE

-977 RNDLLGVSDPNS
+977 RNDLLGVSDPNC
-989 NPFEMRWRNFVRIS
+989 NPFEMRWRNFVRVS
-1003 EMPWTKDHQVDGTI
+1003 EMPWTKGHQVNGTI
-1017 LYPGAGMLVMA
+1017 VYPGAGMLVMA
-1028 IEAAKQVAEQGRPIT
+1028 IEAAKQVAEQGRTIS
-1043 GYNIQEARFHA
+1043 GFNIQEARFHA
-1054 AMIVPP
+1054 SMIVPP

-1069 YLHPAKGMES
+1069 YLRPTKGMDP

-1095 EWIENCTGSIQIVYA
+1095 EWIENCTGSIKVVYN
-1110 SDDEPEMDKRHTEE
+1110 SDEEELEMDKMHQDE
-1124 LWVSQLEA
+1124 LWSLQLEA
-1132 YSDAIKACTLLVDG
+1132 YSDATKACTLQVDG
-1146 SCLYDRFLNSGY
+1146 SSLYDRFLNSGY

-1165 LIEKLSLS
+1165 LIDTLSLS
-1173 PEQPCATA
+1173 PMKPCVTA
-1181 HVKRFSSSSGETIHP
+1181 HVKRVSSTGETIHP

-1210 VASETEN
+1210 VASETDKV
-1217 IPKTVP
+1217 PAVVP
-1223 KYVNH
+1223 KCVRN
-1228 LWVASRALENT
+1228 LWIASAFENT
-1239 SSSILRTY
+1239 PSGILRTF

-1252 GSSFLGP
+1252 GPSCPSL
-1259 SSDIFAFDKA
+1259 SSDIFVFDEA
-1269 LHETLIS
+1269 LSQTLVSVEGIE
-1276 IQGLGTDVDGTEH
+1276 LEVDEMELAVENSTASPE
-1289 AEDNAP
+1289 E
-1295 GSAEDL
+1295 L
-1301 CYHVQWKPDLNLLS
+1301 CYQVQWKPDLNLLS
-1315 NRELTDLCLKEYLS
+1315 NRETTDLCKKGYPKLAGE
-1329 STDPADF
+1329 TEAF
-1336 FTDLDFMFMARI
+1336 FADLDFVFMARI
-1348 TETLKI
+1348 TETLKR
-1354 LSEQQYNISQPHL
+1354 LSEQQLKPQQPHL
-1367 QNYVDWMI
+1367 QKYVDWMI
-1375 HQQHL
+1375 HRQL
-1380 PNKDQL
+1380 NKDQL
-1386 RFSSEP
+1386 
-1392 VKNRLIDLGY
+1392 VDLEY
-1402 LQDVED
+1402 LQDVEN
-1408 RLLNFNKRGYLYVTV
+1408 RLLNLNKRGHFYVTV
-1423 ARNLLKFLTD
+1423 ARNLLKFLTG
-1433 EMDPSTFF
+1433 EMNSSTFF
-1441 EGEMIEEFYSEQVHD
+1441 EGDMMKEFYSEEVHE
-1456 SHGLRQSAKYLDLL
+1456 SQGIKQSGKYLDLL

-1485 IGSMTEVMLRPLG
+1485 IGSMTEVMLRTLG

-1506 YAQWDF
+1506 FAQWDF
-1512 TDKPGSSFAG
+1512 TDKSESSFAA

-1528 QEAGRMQFK
+1528 QETGRMQFK
-1537 ALDIEQ
+1537 LLDIEQ
-1543 DLDKQGFE
+1543 DPEQQGFE
-1551 CATYDIVITSM
+1551 CGTYDIVVASM
-1562 VIHATSNI
+1562 VVHSTSNI

-1589 YDMISPAVRSTFTFG
+1589 YEMISPDVRSTFTFG
-1604 LLESFWL
+1604 LLEQFWL
-1611 NSVADSGLEPRFGE
+1611 NSVTDSEPGLCFDER
-1625 SQWNELLLQTGF
+1625 QWNELLLQTGF
-1637 SGLDVL
+1637 SGLDFL
-1643 LPDSDGT
+1643 LPDFDKIG
-1650 ISHEF
+1650 SHGY

-1665 PPAVHPIPE
+1665 PPTVHPVPE

-1681 AESGQQEL
+1681 TESGQQEL

-1704 VRSSSVQGAMEY
+1704 VRSSSTQEAIEN
-1716 TSESPLLRIFLLEL
+1716 TSENPLLRIFLFEL
-1730 HVPVLSEIQL
+1730 HVPVLSEIQPEL
-1740 EQFQQLQSLL
+1740 FQQLQSLL
-1750 SSTPQALWI
+1750 SSTSQALWI

-1767 SQPQFRLVEGLLRVL
+1767 SQPQFHLVDGLFRAL
-1782 MTEDSKRKLH
+1782 MTEDSKHKLH

-1798 RGSLGIKQRDHIT
+1798 RGPLDTKQRDHIT

-1818 SPAAS
+1818 SPSAS
-1823 NADTEYIEQDGV
+1823 KADTEYVEQDGV

-1840 LVASKPLNESISLMA
+1840 LIASKPLNESISSMA
-1855 ASHQHRTQS
+1855 TSHQYCKQS
-1864 FDCQTPLRLDA
+1864 FNCQTPLRLNTA
-1875 TSPSIMNEFEFIE
+1875 SASLTNGFEFIE
-1888 DETAYEPLQPNEIEI
+1888 DETAYNPLQPDEIEI
-1903 EIKCAGLNFYDG
+1903 EIKCAGLNSHED
-1915 LIGVG
+1915 LIAAGR
-1920 QLKTSDIGSECSGNV
+1920 LESSDTGFECSGYV
-1935 IRVGEACER
+1935 IRVGDACER
-1944 FKVGD
+1944 FQVGD
-1949 SVAALHNGCFA
+1949 SVAVLHNGCFA

-1969 PVVKV
+1969 PVVKI
-1974 PAGISFENAAAVPVN
+1974 PAGISLENAAAVPVN
-1989 FATAYIALH
+1989 FATAHIALH

-2004 PGETVLIHSASRD
+2004 AGETMLIHSASTD

-2033 FATVSSESKKK
+2033 FTTVSSEFKKK
-2044 HLMDVYGIPE
+2044 LLMDVYGIPA
-2054 SHIFSSRTILF
+2054 SHIFSSRTTVF
-2065 SKMIKHRTGGKGV
+2065 AKMIKHRTGGKGV
-2078 DVILNSLTGESLFA
+2078 DVILNSLTGEGLFE

-2101 RFLEIGKRDILSNQR
+2101 RFIEIGKRDILSNQG

-2121 FLENVTFRSIDLIA
+2121 FLENVTFSGIDLAA

-2155 QAGNL
+2155 QAGSL

-2168 YGVGQMEDAFRKI
+2168 YGVGEMEEAFGKM
-2181 QTGQHL
+2181 QTDQHV
-2187 GKIVLEMRGHDQT
+2187 GKVVIEMRGHDQVKT
-2200 ALRTRPSSALDPNAT
+2200 ALRTRPSFALDANAT

-2224 LGRNIACWIADQGAR
+2224 LGRKIACWLADQGAR

-2248 GQSEKG
+2248 AQSEKS
-2254 KELIKHLE
+2254 KDLIKHLE

-2271 ACDISD
+2271 SCDISN
-2277 GESVKNALRESRAQ
+2277 GESLDNALRESQSQ

-2302 MVSRDAHFE
+2302 MVSRDACFE
-2311 EISHQSWQESISP
+2311 EMSYQFWQESISP
-2324 KVKGSWNLHK
+2324 KVQGSWNLHRN
-2334 HLPRGMDFFILL
+2334 LPQEMDFFILL

-2351 ILGTSGQA
+2351 LLGSTGQA
-2359 SYAGGSTFH
+2359 NHAAGNTFH
-2368 DALARH
+2368 DALARY
-2374 RARSSEKATSLNLGV
+2374 RARLGEKATSLDLGL
-2389 CDFASVV
+2389 CDFAGAVP
-2396 ADNGRS
+2396 DNGRP
-2402 KEMLPGSGGVAP
+2402 KELLPGNHGLAP

-2426 YCDPRIGLPTAL
+2426 YCDPRIGISTPL
-2438 DCQTIV
+2438 DCQTVV
-2444 GLSPSALS
+2444 GLSPRALS
-2452 DKKQWQDNPLV
+2452 DKKHWQDNPLV
-2463 RHLITNEK
+2463 RHLITNER
-2471 LGGKEDTRPRSAK
+2471 LEGKEGSLLRSTK
-2484 GAGSLLQAETLAD
+2484 GAGSLIQAETLAD

-2507 EKLSKTVSMAVAD
+2507 EKLSKTVSMAMAD
-2520 VDADTPL
+2520 VDANTPL

-2566 SQLVAKKSNLVQA
+2566 SQLAAKKSNLVQA